1 MSPHKKKKKVDIM
14 IWNLFGKYTTENMY
28 AYRKYTE
35 MIQNSH
41 EIYKILN
48 EHLENIVKNIYR
60 TKFTVYF

>member
-1 MSPHKKKKKVDIM
+1 M